1 MISKVL
7 VKAPVERPKSVG
19 PACPEITPRRKR
31 RGLRL
36 LAWAVAA
43 AASVAAYFYVPWEL
57 VTITSLTGG
66 GAPPVT
72 PPPRPIPVV
81 AVAAH
86 VGDMKMNINGLG
98 SVTALYTVTLKSR
111 VDGELIKVA
120 FTEGQ
125 VVKKGTCWP
134 RSIRA
139 LTK

>member
-19 PACPEITPRRKR
+19 PAAPEITPRRKR

-66 GAPPVT
+66 GAPP
-72 PPPRPIPVV
+72 
-81 AVAAH
+81 
-86 VGDMKMNINGLG
+86 
-98 SVTALYTVTLKSR
+98 
-111 VDGELIKVA
+111 
-120 FTEGQ
+120 
-125 VVKKGTCWP
+125 
-134 RSIRA
+134 
-139 LTK
+139 